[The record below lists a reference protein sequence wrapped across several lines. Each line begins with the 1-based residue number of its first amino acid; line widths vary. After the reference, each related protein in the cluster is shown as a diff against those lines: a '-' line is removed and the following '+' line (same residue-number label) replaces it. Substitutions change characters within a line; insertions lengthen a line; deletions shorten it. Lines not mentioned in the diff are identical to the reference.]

1 MSATRRGGIAGR
13 CALVCA
19 GLVATINSGCLER
32 TITVTSEPTGA
43 EAFVNDTYIGRTPA
57 TTDFLFYGTYDVRVR
72 KDGFEAMSGGREA
85 AMPWY
90 AVPPVDLL
98 ASGIPVPIKTERH
111 WHVELKPET
120 SMDDAAAR
128 EAIVERA
135 RALRASQP

>member
-1 MSATRRGGIAGR
+1 MTGARRCKR
-13 CALVCA
+13 TSQCALACA
-19 GLVATINSGCLER
+19 GLAAAISGGCLER
-32 TITVTSEPTGA
+32 TITVTSEPVGA

-72 KDGFEAMSGGREA
+72 KDGYESVSGGREA

-128 EAIVERA
+128 AAIVERA